1 MGNILKICSVNLDF
15 CDDFF
20 FQENND
26 TMFTEN
32 SDSFE
37 QELIEIETNF
47 ENTLLEINNDDN
59 NHDNNENGYSQEV
72 IIDDSPNKEKINE
85 PVSERVNDTEK
96 KYSPSKKIN
105 MVI

>member
-1 MGNILKICSVNLDF
+1 
-15 CDDFF
+15 
-20 FQENND
+20 
-26 TMFTEN
+26 MFTEN

-37 QELIEIETNF
+37 EELIEIETNF

-72 IIDDSPNKEKINE
+72 IIDDSPNKEKVNE
-85 PVSERVNDTEK
+85 TEK

-105 MVI
+105 MLI

>member
-1 MGNILKICSVNLDF
+1 MGNILKICSVSLDF
-15 CDDFF
+15 CDNYF
-20 FQENND
+20 FQENDSKND

-37 QELIEIETNF
+37 EELIEIETNF

-72 IIDDSPNKEKINE
+72 IIDDSPNKEKVNE
-85 PVSERVNDTEK
+85 TEK

-105 MVI
+105 MLI